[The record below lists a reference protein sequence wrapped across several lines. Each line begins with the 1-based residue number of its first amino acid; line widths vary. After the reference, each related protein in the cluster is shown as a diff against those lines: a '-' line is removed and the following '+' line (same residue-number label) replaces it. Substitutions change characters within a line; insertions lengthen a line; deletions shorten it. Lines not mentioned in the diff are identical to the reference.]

1 MAPQET
7 IEKAR
12 NVVEELRRRGE
23 TGQAEVI
30 EAILADND
38 ELRNK
43 FQDEQQISARRAGN
57 EVGNLEGATG
67 QQIEAWVRE
76 GRYSSYR
83 VGGNLVVPREIME
96 EYVRFAGA
104 ALELDDLSPEEAARV
119 VAEGRKR

>member
-1 MAPQET
+1 MVPQET
-7 IEKAR
+7 VEKAR
-12 NVVEELRRRGE
+12 NAVEELRRRGG

-43 FQDEQQISARRAGN
+43 FQGEQQISVRGAGD
-57 EVGNLEGATG
+57 EAGDLKGATG
-67 QQIEAWVRE
+67 QQIEEWVRE

-96 EYVRFAGA
+96 EYVRVAGT

>member
-30 EAILADND
+30 KAILADND

-43 FQDEQQISARRAGN
+43 FQDEQQISARHAGN

-67 QQIEAWVRE
+67 QQIEEWVRE

-96 EYVRFAGA
+96 KYVRTAGT

>member
-1 MAPQET
+1 M
-7 IEKAR
+7 
-12 NVVEELRRRGE
+12 
-23 TGQAEVI
+23 I

-43 FQDEQQISARRAGN
+43 FQDEQQISARRAGD
-57 EVGNLEGATG
+57 EVGDLEGATG
-67 QQIEAWVRE
+67 QQIEEWVRE

-96 EYVRFAGA
+96 EYVRVAGT

-119 VAEGRKR
+119 VAEGRKRQS

>member
-12 NVVEELRRRGE
+12 NVVEEVRRRGE

-43 FQDEQQISARRAGN
+43 FQGGQQISARR
-57 EVGNLEGATG
+57 G
-67 QQIEAWVRE
+67 QRGWQ
-76 GRYSSYR
+76 
-83 VGGNLVVPREIME
+83 P
-96 EYVRFAGA
+96 
-104 ALELDDLSPEEAARV
+104 
-119 VAEGRKR
+119 